1 MRPMHEAHE
10 AKGGTQGFQPLSQGR
25 PANPDGRERLHTA
38 FLGGSAASLMAYRAA
53 VAAAADA
60 VIRYFAA
67 QPKPYSGA
75 GPGELRAALQAL
87 GPFPEE
93 GAALESLLRKI
104 GHAVLQHS
112 VVVSHPACAAH
123 LHCPPLT
130 AALAAEVLISATNQ
144 SLDSWDQGPAAT
156 MLEEQTVDWLCRLA
170 GYDERADGVFTS
182 GGTLSNLMGLLLA
195 RDHYARTRLNWRI
208 QTDGLPP
215 EAGRFRILC
224 SEVAHFTVRQSAALL
239 GLGDGAVVPVA
250 TDDRRR
256 LCPQALDR
264 RLAEIR
270 AQDRLPI
277 ALVATAGTTDFG
289 SIDPLPELSTRARAH
304 GLWLH
309 VDAAYGGAL
318 LLSSR
323 HRERLAGIEE
333 ADSIA
338 IDFHKLF
345 YQPISCGA
353 FLLRDGSRFD
363 LMRLHADYL
372 NPADDEAAGI
382 PNLVTKSL
390 QTTRRF
396 DALKLFISMHQ
407 LGRRAFA
414 DMLDYTIALAT
425 DVARLIAAR
434 PSLELAHQ
442 PELNAVV
449 FRYLPGHAPAGTDRA
464 AWANRVN
471 RGIRT
476 ALLRSGQAVLAQTR
490 VAGLTYLKFTLLN
503 PRATPAHIEGILD
516 MVCQLGAQL
525 ERAEHGRD
533 PAT

>member
-1 MRPMHEAHE
+1 M
-10 AKGGTQGFQPLSQGR
+10 
-25 PANPDGRERLHTA
+25 
-38 FLGGSAASLMAYRAA
+38 
-53 VAAAADA
+53 
-60 VIRYFAA
+60 
-67 QPKPYSGA
+67 
-75 GPGELRAALQAL
+75 
-87 GPFPEE
+87 
-93 GAALESLLRKI
+93 
-104 GHAVLQHS
+104 
-112 VVVSHPACAAH
+112 
-123 LHCPPLT
+123 
-130 AALAAEVLISATNQ
+130 
-144 SLDSWDQGPAAT
+144 
-156 MLEEQTVDWLCRLA
+156 TVP
-170 GYDERADGVFTS
+170 S
-182 GGTLSNLMGLLLA
+182 
-195 RDHYARTRLNWRI
+195 I
-208 QTDGLPP
+208 
-215 EAGRFRILC
+215 
-224 SEVAHFTVRQSAALL
+224 
-239 GLGDGAVVPVA
+239 VPVA
-250 TDDRRR
+250 TDERRR
-256 LCPQALDR
+256 MCPRALDR

-289 SIDPLPELSTRARAH
+289 SIDSLPALSTRAKAH

-323 HRERLAGIEE
+323 HRAKLAGIEE

-338 IDFHKLF
+338 IDFHKLC

-382 PNLVTKSL
+382 PHLVTKSL

-396 DALKLFISMHQ
+396 DALKLFVSMHH

-414 DMLDYTIALAT
+414 DMLDSTIALAT
-425 DVARLIAAR
+425 DVARLIAAH

-449 FRYLPGHAPAGTDRA
+449 FRYLPGHAPAGADRA

-476 ALLRSGQAVLAQTR
+476 ALLRSGRAVLAQTR
-490 VAGLTYLKFTLLN
+490 VVDLTYLKLTLLN

-525 ERAEHGRD
+525 ERAAPGGD
-533 PAT
+533 PAA